1 MATSVNGCRKL
12 SSHASVWT
20 PTVEMNNNCDE
31 QEQLA
36 IFDHS
41 CDHRSNWTPLTYVAL
56 VNGVQ
61 KLLLRFCSLIS
72 QWCPEAS
79 NCCDEE
85 EQQVTL
91 IPWLI
96 AKGILTLPIRR
107 VSGRFSGLREK
118 AFKTEAPN
126 RSFRQPLTEVAVAN
140 SVRLLPVRR
149 NRSYLDVGF
158 VTGMSLG

>member
-72 QWCPEAS
+72 IGRPKALIHRFSS
-79 NCCDEE
+79 N
-85 EQQVTL
+85 
-91 IPWLI
+91 WLI
-96 AKGILTLPIRR
+96 LATVATI
-107 VSGRFSGLREK
+107 
-118 AFKTEAPN
+118 EA
-126 RSFRQPLTEVAVAN
+126 
-140 SVRLLPVRR
+140 
-149 NRSYLDVGF
+149 
-158 VTGMSLG
+158 TGHL